1 MYKYF
6 NPNKKRETEDC
17 TIRAICKALNIGWQ
31 TAFDWLSAYAK
42 KHWDMMHKNFVWGE
56 LLEDHGFIRT
66 PLPNTCPRCLTVAQF
81 AHDNPDG
88 MFVLGTG
95 SHVVTVVNGDW
106 YDMWDSGNEVPIV
119 VYWRADDGF

>member
-17 TIRAICKALNIGWQ
+17 TIRAICKALDIGWQ

-66 PLPNTCPRCLTVAQF
+66 PLPNTWPRCLTVAQF
-81 AHDNPDG
+81 AHDNPEG